1 MKQITGR
8 MKQITFSFV
17 LVAVL
22 SLSNITQMTFAASSE
37 NQVMYDFQDPGA
49 EAAAG
54 EAAHEELADEEFFA
68 GEAVDEEL
76 TDEEFFAGEAVD
88 EELTDE
94 EAAEEEAA
102 DEELADGEQLK

>member
-76 TDEEFFAGEAVD
+76 TDEKQPMKSWPMEKLLQGKR
-88 EELTDE
+88 LT
-94 EAAEEEAA
+94 
-102 DEELADGEQLK
+102 KN

>member
-54 EAAHEELADEEFFA
+54 ETADEELTDEEAFA

-76 TDEEFFAGEAVD
+76 ADEEAFAGEAAD
-88 EELTDE
+88 G
-94 EAAEEEAA
+94 EAFAGEAA
-102 DEELADGEQLK
+102 DGEAFAGDR

>member
-1 MKQITGR
+1 

-54 EAAHEELADEEFFA
+54 ETAEVAH
-68 GEAVDEEL
+68 
-76 TDEEFFAGEAVD
+76 
-88 EELTDE
+88 
-94 EAAEEEAA
+94 
-102 DEELADGEQLK
+102 

>member
-1 MKQITGR
+1 

-54 EAAHEELADEEFFA
+54 ETADEELADEEFFA

-76 TDEEFFAGEAVD
+76 TDEEAFAGEAVD
-88 EELTDE
+88 EELADE
-94 EAAEEEAA
+94 EAFAGEAA
-102 DEELADGEQLK
+102 DGEAFAGEAADGEG